1 MYSYME
7 REKREKETEK
17 LRERETERELFAGI
31 VVNVLGKE
39 RIL

>member
-1 MYSYME
+1 ME
-7 REKREKETEK
+7 REKREI
-17 LRERETERELFAGI
+17 ERESEREKERELFAGI